1 MKEEEFRKYQISR
14 DEKTLDGKIKR
25 WKQIQPVT
33 YGQQLPELIWDY
45 LTTTDDMFIDGHFL
59 GVILLCASIV
69 EMSLS
74 DRLVSRIQMAPKEI
88 ERFSME
94 QMTILAHRSGIITDQ
109 EKGTIDKLRKTRNA
123 LIHAKAGEITK
134 MGKVWYEVPASN
146 HSELLVRGL
155 YLTPLSEGE
164 GIAGDALKYLG
175 FTRDLTFRFYGAQP

>member
-14 DEKTLDGKIKR
+14 DEKTLDDKIKR

-45 LTTTDDMFIDGHFL
+45 LTTADQMFIDGQFL

-74 DRLVSRIQMAPKEI
+74 DRLVSRIQMSPKEI
-88 ERFSME
+88 ERFSLE
-94 QMTILAHRSGIITDQ
+94 QMTILTHRLGIITDQ
-109 EKGTIDKLRKTRNA
+109 EKGAVDKLRKTRNA
-123 LIHAKAGEITK
+123 LIHANTGKIAT
-134 MGKVWYEVPASN
+134 MGRVWYEVPPSN

-164 GIAGDALKYLG
+164 GIAGDALEYLG
-175 FTRDLTFRFYGAQP
+175 FTRDMTFRFYGAQP